1 LIDAASS
8 QISKSPNRGIDE
20 KRKSKGQ
27 KPSILAL
34 LLNYLF
40 IIYITNGDY
49 KNSIDTVSSSFCL
62 RKREM

>member
-1 LIDAASS
+1 LIDAASY

-20 KRKSKGQ
+20 KRKRKGQ
-27 KPSILAL
+27 KPSILA

-62 RKREM
+62 RKRDM